1 MFNVKQSENTNIL
14 GKEVLTMSKPKHITA
29 APAAHKYITISVAEY
44 VLLTQAAALLEV
56 VINDTTYNHEALEAV
71 KVTVQEMAKRA
82 EDGADL

>member
-1 MFNVKQSENTNIL
+1 ME
-14 GKEVLTMSKPKHITA
+14 KEKRTTA
-29 APAAHKYITISVAEY
+29 APAADKYITISVAEY
-44 VLLTQAAALLEV
+44 VMLTQAAALLEV

>member
-1 MFNVKQSENTNIL
+1 MNK
-14 GKEVLTMSKPKHITA
+14 LTHITA

-82 EDGADL
+82 EDGAYR

>member
-1 MFNVKQSENTNIL
+1 MAKI
-14 GKEVLTMSKPKHITA
+14 KRITA

-56 VINDTTYNHEALEAV
+56 AINDTSYDHSALEAV

-82 EDGADL
+82 EDGAYR